1 MLKVFL
7 AEDESVVR
15 ESIRDNMPW
24 EECGFELIGDAGD
37 GEIAL
42 SMMRKNPPDLLIT
55 DIKMPFM
62 DGLTL
67 CHIAGA
73 EFPAMK
79 KIIMS
84 GYDDFEFARRA
95 IQEGVDQFL
104 TKPITRRT
112 MKQALLEIRE
122 KLNAEQEQH
131 QYQER
136 FLLESREYEQYQR
149 RDFLEKMF
157 SGRMSVEE
165 IYEKAGK
172 LGLSVTSEAYNLIL
186 FSMAPRRG
194 SQGEGHEEECQ
205 TLETELIRY
214 FLRFPE
220 YILSRW
226 SLNGCCIIVKGSPET
241 VAAYTERGMKEIA
254 HVLSEAED
262 TLHWHA
268 VSGEQVARFSE
279 LSVCFSRA
287 NHIFSARFWLP
298 QQHILTAQD
307 VAPLSET
314 TNASIRDVEAEDVNP
329 AIIRDFLSEG
339 QEENVCE
346 FTEGYLGKMQLVLQS
361 KIFRNYLALSVC
373 FTALRFVQRLGIDK
387 EDFLRTV
394 GVEAEHFE
402 LCASEVPAY
411 MEKILREAIRRRDQ
425 IRAEENQGMV
435 QKAVVYIDAHFT
447 DEELS
452 LTRVAGQLGV
462 SSSYFSAEFSRERQ
476 ETFVEY
482 ITRKRMELA
491 KALLS
496 EKKLSTQETAQQVGY
511 KDAHYFSFVFKKT
524 YGMSPKEFRTSRNQK
539 STAGQNA

>member
-24 EECGFELIGDAGD
+24 EECGFTLIGDAGD
-37 GEIAL
+37 GELAL

-73 EFPAMK
+73 EFPGMK

-84 GYDDFEFARRA
+84 GYDDFELARRA

-104 TKPITRRT
+104 TKPITRRV

-136 FLLESREYEQYQR
+136 FLLENREYEQYQR

-157 SGRMSVEE
+157 GGRMSVEE

-172 LGLSVTSEAYNLIL
+172 LGLSMTSEAYNLIL
-186 FSMAPRRG
+186 FNMLPRQNERG
-194 SQGEGHEEECQ
+194 MRDEAACQ
-205 TLETELIRY
+205 EWETELVRY

-220 YILSRW
+220 YVFSRW
-226 SLNGCCIIVKGSPET
+226 SMNACCVIVKGTPET
-241 VAAYTERGMKEIA
+241 VKEYTKKGIDQITA
-254 HVLSEAED
+254 VLSESGD
-262 TLHWHA
+262 KLHWHA
-268 VSGEQVARFSE
+268 AAGEPVTRFSE
-279 LSVCFSRA
+279 LSACFSRV
-287 NHIFSARFWLP
+287 NHIFAARFWLP
-298 QQHILTAQD
+298 EKHVLTEAD
-307 VAPLSET
+307 LLPLGTGEK
-314 TNASIRDVEAEDVNP
+314 ADIRDVEAEDVNP

-339 QEENVCE
+339 QEGNVVE
-346 FTEGYLGKMQLVLQS
+346 FIEGYLGKMREALHS

-373 FTALRFVQRLGIDK
+373 FTVLRFVQKLDMEK
-387 EDFLRTV
+387 EYFLQAAQVETEHLELS
-394 GVEAEHFE
+394 EAE
-402 LCASEVPAY
+402 LPAF
-411 MEKILREAIRRRDQ
+411 MEKLLTAAIRERDRIQ
-425 IRAEENQGMV
+425 EAENQGMV
-435 QKAVVYIDAHFT
+435 EKALVYIDAHFT

-452 LTRVAGQLGV
+452 LTRVAQEMGV
-462 SSSYFSAEFSRERQ
+462 SSSYFSGEFSRERQ
-476 ETFVEY
+476 QTFVEY
-482 ITRKRMELA
+482 ITEKRMTLA
-491 KALLS
+491 RKLLT
-496 EKKLSTQETAQQVGY
+496 EERLSTQEAARQVGY

-524 YGMSPKEFRTSRNQK
+524 QGISPREFRSQQVAR
-539 STAGQNA
+539 G

>member
-24 EECGFELIGDAGD
+24 EECGFTLIGDAGD
-37 GEIAL
+37 GELAL

-73 EFPAMK
+73 EFPGMK

-84 GYDDFEFARRA
+84 GYDDFELARRA

-104 TKPITRRT
+104 TKPITRRV

-136 FLLESREYEQYQR
+136 FLLENREYEQYQR

-157 SGRMSVEE
+157 GGRMSVEE

-172 LGLSVTSEAYNLIL
+172 LGLSMTSEAYNLIL
-186 FSMAPRRG
+186 FNMLPRQNERG
-194 SQGEGHEEECQ
+194 MRDEAACQ
-205 TLETELIRY
+205 EWETELVRY

-220 YILSRW
+220 YVFSRW
-226 SLNGCCIIVKGSPET
+226 SMNACCVIVKGTPET
-241 VAAYTERGMKEIA
+241 VKEYTKKGIDQITA
-254 HVLSEAED
+254 VLSESGD
-262 TLHWHA
+262 KLHWHA
-268 VSGEQVARFSE
+268 AAGEPVTRFSE
-279 LSVCFSRA
+279 LSACFSRV
-287 NHIFSARFWLP
+287 NHIFAARFWLP
-298 QQHILTAQD
+298 EKHVLTEAD
-307 VAPLSET
+307 LLPLGTGEK
-314 TNASIRDVEAEDVNP
+314 ADIRDVEAEDVNP

-339 QEENVCE
+339 QEGNVVE
-346 FTEGYLGKMQLVLQS
+346 FIEGYLGKMREALHS

-373 FTALRFVQRLGIDK
+373 FTVLRFVQKLDMEK
-387 EDFLRTV
+387 EYFLQAAQVETEHLELS
-394 GVEAEHFE
+394 EAE
-402 LCASEVPAY
+402 LPAF
-411 MEKILREAIRRRDQ
+411 MEKLLTAAIRERDRIQ
-425 IRAEENQGMV
+425 EAENQGMV
-435 QKAVVYIDAHFT
+435 EKALVYIDAHFT

-452 LTRVAGQLGV
+452 LTRVAQEMGV
-462 SSSYFSAEFSRERQ
+462 SSSYFSGEFSRERQ
-476 ETFVEY
+476 QTFVEY
-482 ITRKRMELA
+482 ITEKRMTLA
-491 KALLS
+491 RKLLT
-496 EKKLSTQETAQQVGY
+496 EERLSTQEAARQVGY

-524 YGMSPKEFRTSRNQK
+524 QGISPREFRSQQAAR
-539 STAGQNA
+539 G